1 MLPELSRRFLD
12 LPPYPLAGIPE
23 AKRRLTAEGVD
34 IIDLSAGDA
43 DLAPPPAAV
52 KGIRD
57 AVGDPANSRY
67 PFNLGLAEF
76 RTEIVRWMDRRF
88 GVEMDPVKEIVPLLG
103 SKDGIAHL
111 PLAFVNPGDVAF
123 IPDPGYAPYWSG
135 VWLAG
140 GAPMRVPLREEND
153 FLLPLDELPQAA
165 VARAKLLY
173 LNYPNNPTT
182 AVAPAEYLRDAV
194 DFCCRNRLVL
204 VYDNAYSE
212 LAFDGYRPPSIFEI
226 DGAREVALE
235 LHSLSKTF
243 NMTGWRLGWAA
254 GNPELVGVLSKVK
267 SFVDT
272 GVFLGI
278 QAAGAAALRSWEEWV
293 PSNIDVFRSRRDA
306 AVAALVEEGFQ
317 ARSPRATMY
326 LWIPIPTQESGLDF
340 CRRALETEGV
350 IVLPGSSMGQGGEG
364 FFRIAL
370 TTSEERL
377 REAALRLGR
386 LLSRAA

>member
-1 MLPELSRRFLD
+1 MSPELSDRFQS

-23 AKRRLTAEGVD
+23 IKKRLLAEGVD
-34 IIDLSAGDA
+34 LIDLSVGDA

-52 KGIRD
+52 EGIRE
-57 AVGDPANSRY
+57 AVGNPNLSRY

-76 RTEIVRWMDRRF
+76 RTEVVSWMKRRF
-88 GVEMDPVKEIVPLLG
+88 GVELDPAKEIVPLIG

-111 PLAFVNPGDVAF
+111 PLAFINPGDAAF

-140 GAPMRVPLREEND
+140 GDPIRVQLKEEND
-153 FLLPLDELPQAA
+153 FLIPLGDLPPAD

-182 AVAPAEYLRDAV
+182 ALAPMEYLEEAV
-194 DFCCRNRLVL
+194 EFCRKNELLL

-212 LAFDGYRPPSIFEI
+212 VAFDGYRPPSIFEI
-226 DGAREVALE
+226 EGAMEVSLE
-235 LHSLSKTF
+235 LHSFSKTF
-243 NMTGWRLGWAA
+243 NMTGWRLGWAV
-254 GNPELVGVLSKVK
+254 GNPELVGALARIK

-272 GVFLGI
+272 GVFLGV

-293 PSNIDVFRSRRDA
+293 PANIQVFQARRDA
-306 AVAALVEEGFQ
+306 AVAALQAEGFQ
-317 ARSPRATMY
+317 ARAPKATMY
-326 LWIPIPTQESGLDF
+326 LWVPVPTEEKGMDF
-340 CRRALETEGV
+340 CRRALEQEGV
-350 IVLPGSSMGQGGEG
+350 IILPGSSMGDGGEG

-370 TTSEERL
+370 TTSEARL
-377 REAALRLGR
+377 QEAATRLGR
-386 LLSRAA
+386 LLS

>member
-1 MLPELSRRFLD
+1 MSLELSDRFKS

-23 AKRRLTAEGVD
+23 IKKRLLAEGVD
-34 IIDLSAGDA
+34 LIDLSVGDA

-52 KGIRD
+52 EGIRA
-57 AVGDPANSRY
+57 AVGNPNFSRY

-76 RTEIVRWMDRRF
+76 RTEVVSWMNRRF
-88 GVEMDPVKEIVPLLG
+88 GVELDPAKEIVPLIG

-111 PLAFVNPGDVAF
+111 PLAFINPGDAAF

-140 GAPMRVPLREEND
+140 GDPIRVQLKEEND
-153 FLLPLDELPQAA
+153 FLIPLGELPPAD

-182 AVAPAEYLRDAV
+182 ALAPMEYLEEAV
-194 DFCCRNRLVL
+194 EFCRENRILL

-212 LAFDGYRPPSIFEI
+212 MAFDGYRPPSIFEI
-226 DGAREVALE
+226 EGAMEVSLE
-235 LHSLSKTF
+235 LHSFSKTF

-254 GNPELVGVLSKVK
+254 GNPELVGALARIK

-272 GVFLGI
+272 GVFLGV

-293 PSNIDVFRSRRDA
+293 PANIQVFQARRDA
-306 AVAALVEEGFQ
+306 AVAALQAEGFH
-317 ARSPRATMY
+317 ARAPKATMY
-326 LWIPIPTQESGLDF
+326 LWVPIPTEEKGIDF
-340 CRRALETEGV
+340 CRRALEQEGV
-350 IVLPGSSMGQGGEG
+350 IILPGSSMGEGGEG

-370 TTSEERL
+370 TTSEARL
-377 REAALRLGR
+377 QEAAMRLGR
-386 LLSRAA
+386 LLS

>member
-1 MLPELSRRFLD
+1 MLPKLSHRFQN

-23 AKRRLTAEGVD
+23 ARRRLQAEGVD

-52 KGIRD
+52 EAIRE
-57 AVGDPANSRY
+57 AVGDPAFSRY
-67 PFNLGLAEF
+67 PFNLGLASF
-76 RTEIVRWMDRRF
+76 RTEVVSWMRRRF
-88 GVEMDPVKEIVPLLG
+88 GVEMDPAKEIVPLIG

-111 PLAFVNPGDVAF
+111 PLAFMDPGDAAF

-140 GAPMRVPLREEND
+140 GDPIRVPLKEENG
-153 FLLPLDELPQAA
+153 FLVPLEELPAA
-165 VARAKLLY
+165 EVARAKLLY

-182 AVAPAEYLRDAV
+182 AIAPREYLQEAV
-194 DFCCRNRLVL
+194 EFCHRNRLVL
-204 VYDNAYSE
+204 IYDNAYSE

-226 DGAREVALE
+226 EGAREVAVE
-235 LHSLSKTF
+235 FHSFSKTF

-254 GNPELVGVLSKVK
+254 GSQELIGVLSRVK

-272 GVFLGI
+272 GAFLGI
-278 QAAGAAALRSWEEWV
+278 QAAGAAALKSWEEWV
-293 PSNIDVFRSRRDA
+293 PSNIDVFQRRRDA
-306 AVAALVEEGFQ
+306 AVHALVEEGFE
-317 ARSPRATMY
+317 ARAPQATMY
-326 LWIPIPTQESGLDF
+326 LWIPVPTEEPGLDF
-340 CRRALETEGV
+340 CRRALESEGV

-370 TTSEERL
+370 TTSEARL
-377 REAALRLGR
+377 EEAAQRLGR
-386 LLSRAA
+386 LLA

>member
-1 MLPELSRRFLD
+1 MSLELSDRFQS

-23 AKRRLTAEGVD
+23 IKKRLLAEGVD
-34 IIDLSAGDA
+34 LIDLSVGDA

-52 KGIRD
+52 EGIRA
-57 AVGDPANSRY
+57 AVGNPNFSRY

-76 RTEIVRWMDRRF
+76 RTEVVSWMNRRF
-88 GVEMDPVKEIVPLLG
+88 GVELDPAKEIVPLIG

-111 PLAFVNPGDVAF
+111 PLAFINPGDAAF

-140 GAPMRVPLREEND
+140 GDPIRVQLKEEND
-153 FLLPLDELPQAA
+153 FLIPLGELPPAD

-182 AVAPAEYLRDAV
+182 ALAPMEYLEEAV
-194 DFCCRNRLVL
+194 EFCRENRILL

-212 LAFDGYRPPSIFEI
+212 MAFDGYRPPSIFEI
-226 DGAREVALE
+226 EGAMEVSLE
-235 LHSLSKTF
+235 LHSFSKTF
-243 NMTGWRLGWAA
+243 NMTGWRLGWAV
-254 GNPELVGVLSKVK
+254 GNPELVGALARIK

-272 GVFLGI
+272 GVFLGV

-293 PSNIDVFRSRRDA
+293 PANIQVFQARRDA
-306 AVAALVEEGFQ
+306 AVAALQAEGFH
-317 ARSPRATMY
+317 ARAPKATMY
-326 LWIPIPTQESGLDF
+326 LWVPIPTEEKGMDF
-340 CRRALETEGV
+340 CRRALEQEGV
-350 IVLPGSSMGQGGEG
+350 IILPGSSMGEGGEG

-370 TTSEERL
+370 TTSEARL
-377 REAALRLGR
+377 QEAAMRLGR
-386 LLSRAA
+386 LLS

>member
-1 MLPELSRRFLD
+1 MLPKLSHRFQN

-23 AKRRLTAEGVD
+23 ARRRLQAEGVD

-52 KGIRD
+52 EAIRE
-57 AVGDPANSRY
+57 AVGDPAFSRY
-67 PFNLGLAEF
+67 PFNLGLASF
-76 RTEIVRWMDRRF
+76 RTEVVSWMRRRF
-88 GVEMDPVKEIVPLLG
+88 GVEMDPAKEIVPLIG

-111 PLAFVNPGDVAF
+111 PLGFMDPGDAAF

-140 GAPMRVPLREEND
+140 GDPIRVPLKEENG
-153 FLLPLDELPQAA
+153 FLVPLEELPDAE

-182 AVAPAEYLRDAV
+182 AIAPREYLREAV
-194 DFCCRNRLVL
+194 EFCHRNRLVL
-204 VYDNAYSE
+204 IYDNAYSE

-226 DGAREVALE
+226 EGAREVAVE
-235 LHSLSKTF
+235 FHSFSKTF

-254 GNPELVGVLSKVK
+254 GSQELIGVLSRVK

-272 GVFLGI
+272 GAFLGI
-278 QAAGAAALRSWEEWV
+278 QAAGAAALKSWEEWV
-293 PSNIDVFRSRRDA
+293 PANIDVFQRRRDA
-306 AVAALVEEGFQ
+306 AVNALVEEGFQ
-317 ARSPRATMY
+317 ARAPQATMY
-326 LWIPIPTQESGLDF
+326 LWIPVPTEEPGLDF
-340 CRRALETEGV
+340 CRRALESEGV

-370 TTSEERL
+370 TTSEARL
-377 REAALRLGR
+377 EEAAQRLGR
-386 LLSRAA
+386 LLT